1 MFKFN
6 VYVAQ
11 IILLLTSLLLSSCSS
26 DSDNEVVEQS
36 FSLSFGTIP
45 TEVIAGES
53 IEFDLFIFNSRDFIV
68 SFELESEP
76 TLGSLT
82 VNDELNLFTYT
93 AGETAGDESFI
104 LKFTSK
110 TMLTTYQVNF
120 TVTELFVDEIPVTGE
135 PEEDSVPYSILF
147 PSDDLTIFEH
157 ETVTFDI
164 KRNYQ
169 QDDSI
174 TETFYFNIY
183 NVEGSLSDDQTSITL
198 TAQDGNQD
206 TYGEIIVDINVN
218 GVSYQ
223 SQMYVIYFNKNRD
236 LTTEDAPLIAL
247 LDSDITITPYST
259 TNKAFDVY
267 DEDSDRIAYRILS
280 APSYIETHIN
290 KDSSGFNLT
299 IYTIDEIDSTDNEL
313 LLEVSDAHNTTQY
326 TFNLIE
332 TELAVL
338 SSTEQAVGS
347 ENTRPNIYI
356 EENIAASLIQKMDG
370 TETDIIAELTFAY
383 SDSDG
388 DKVTI
393 SASASNDDYTFRIHP
408 PYVYVIA
415 DDVSDLQYEQIT
427 ITASDGNFDSKLTY
441 HLYTPDN
448 YSEFLGG
455 NPNTAPFTD
464 LPSSIDLLETKTTTE
479 EFTNY
484 DFEVHDFDFGIYYV
498 EDDLAATITDS
509 VLTITAS
516 APDEALTSEVTFW
529 LEDIFGSRRE
539 HVIDVNIYKNSAP
552 VITPEETD
560 IQFIEQET
568 TSILISITD
577 FDESSLEPVFTFDE
591 TKLTVNYSNGTL
603 TISSVDLSVEFTG
616 EIAIF
621 VEDEFGATDE
631 EIITVTVTII

>member
-1 MFKFN
+1 MFKVN
-6 VYVAQ
+6 LYTVQ
-11 IILLLTSLLLSSCSS
+11 IILVICSLLSSCSS
-26 DSDNEVVEQS
+26 DDEDVVEQS
-36 FSLSFGTIP
+36 FSLNFGSIT
-45 TEVIAGES
+45 TEVTVGES
-53 IEFDLFIFNSRDFIV
+53 FEFSLSITKDSDFVV
-68 SFELESEP
+68 SLELEEEP
-76 TLGSLT
+76 VLG
-82 VNDELNLFTYT
+82 ELNISDDLSLFTYT

-104 LKFTSK
+104 LMFSSE
-110 TMLTTYQVNF
+110 TMSTTYEVNF
-120 TVTELFVDEIPVTGE
+120 TVVESLEDDNSVTTE
-135 PEEDSVPYSILF
+135 PEEEDTNTYSILF
-147 PSDDLTIFEH
+147 PSDYLTIFEH
-157 ETVTFDI
+157 ESVTFDI

-169 QDDSI
+169 LDDTI

-198 TAQDGNQD
+198 TAQDGNED
-206 TYGEIIVDINVN
+206 TYGEIIAVINVN
-218 GVSYQ
+218 GVIFHA
-223 SQMYVIYFNKNRD
+223 QMYVIYFNKNRD
-236 LTTEDAPLIAL
+236 LITEDSPLIAL
-247 LDSDITITPYST
+247 LDSDITIRSSST
-259 TNKAFDVY
+259 MNKAFDVY

-280 APSYIETHIN
+280 APSYIATHIN

-299 IYTIDEIDSTDNEL
+299 IYTIDDIDSTDNEL

-326 TFNLIE
+326 IFNLVE
-332 TELAVL
+332 TVSSTELAEN
-338 SSTEQAVGS
+338 T

-356 EENIAASLIQKMDG
+356 EENVAVSLIQKMDG
-370 TETDIIAELTFAY
+370 TETDIIAELAFAY

-388 DKVTI
+388 DEVTI
-393 SASASNDDYTFRIHP
+393 SASASDGDYTFRINP

-484 DFEVHDFDFGIYYV
+484 DFEMHDFEFGIYYV
-498 EDDLAATITDS
+498 EDDVVATITDS
-509 VLTITAS
+509 ALTLTAS
-516 APDEALTSEVTFW
+516 APDEALTTEVTFW

-568 TSILISITD
+568 TSVVISVTD

-591 TKLTVNYSNGTL
+591 TKLTVDYSNGTL
-603 TISSVDLSVEFTG
+603 TVSSVDLSVEFTG
-616 EIAIF
+616 EITIF

>member
-1 MFKFN
+1 MFKVN
-6 VYVAQ
+6 LYTVQ
-11 IILLLTSLLLSSCSS
+11 IILVICSLLSSCSS
-26 DSDNEVVEQS
+26 DDEDVVEQS
-36 FSLSFGTIP
+36 FSLNFGSIT
-45 TEVIAGES
+45 TEVTVGES
-53 IEFDLFIFNSRDFIV
+53 FEFSLSITKDSDFVV
-68 SFELESEP
+68 SLELEEEP
-76 TLGSLT
+76 VLG
-82 VNDELNLFTYT
+82 ELNISDDLSLFTYT

-104 LKFTSK
+104 LMFSSE
-110 TMLTTYQVNF
+110 TMSTTYEVNF
-120 TVTELFVDEIPVTGE
+120 TVVESLEDDNSVTTE
-135 PEEDSVPYSILF
+135 PEEEDTNTYSILF
-147 PSDDLTIFEH
+147 PSDYLTIFEH
-157 ETVTFDI
+157 ESVTFDI

-169 QDDSI
+169 LDDSI

-198 TAQDGNQD
+198 TAQDGNED
-206 TYGEIIVDINVN
+206 TYGEIIAVINVN
-218 GVSYQ
+218 GVIFHA
-223 SQMYVIYFNKNRD
+223 QMYVIYFNKNRD
-236 LTTEDAPLIAL
+236 LITEDSPLIAL
-247 LDSDITITPYST
+247 LDSDITIRSSST
-259 TNKAFDVY
+259 MNKAFDVY

-280 APSYIETHIN
+280 APSYIATHIN

-299 IYTIDEIDSTDNEL
+299 IYTIDDIDSTDNEL

-326 TFNLIE
+326 IFNLVE
-332 TELAVL
+332 TVSSTELAEN
-338 SSTEQAVGS
+338 T

-356 EENIAASLIQKMDG
+356 EENVAVSLIQKMDG
-370 TETDIIAELTFAY
+370 TETDIIAELAFAY

-388 DKVTI
+388 DEVTI
-393 SASASNDDYTFRIHP
+393 SASASDGDYTFRINP

-484 DFEVHDFDFGIYYV
+484 DFEMHDFEFGIYYV
-498 EDDLAATITDS
+498 EDDVVATITDS
-509 VLTITAS
+509 ALTLTAS
-516 APDEALTSEVTFW
+516 APDEALTTEVTFW

-568 TSILISITD
+568 TSVVISVTD

-591 TKLTVNYSNGTL
+591 TKLTVDYSNGTL
-603 TISSVDLSVEFTG
+603 TVSSVDLSVEFTG
-616 EIAIF
+616 EITIF